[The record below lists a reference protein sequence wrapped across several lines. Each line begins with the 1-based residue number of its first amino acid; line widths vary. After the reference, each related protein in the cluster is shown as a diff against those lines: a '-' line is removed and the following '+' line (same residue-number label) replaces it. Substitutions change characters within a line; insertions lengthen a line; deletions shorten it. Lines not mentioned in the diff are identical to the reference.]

1 MRRLLISV
9 AISLIIFWSVE
20 FITYL
25 VLGSNFDSASFCV
38 GCFTCMV
45 IYIIAEYTFKT
56 KNRIKNG
63 ALANITITVKDAN
76 DPDQVANAFSTG
88 LKVFNEFRKL
98 GNRAI
103 EHSEAPE
110 NSNEDDGS
118 DEHVDSNKDDSPV

>member
-9 AISLIIFWSVE
+9 AISLIIFWSAE

-25 VLGSNFDSASFCV
+25 VLGSNYSGASFCA
-38 GCFTCMV
+38 GCFTCV
-45 IYIIAEYTFKT
+45 VVYIIAEYVLKM

-63 ALANITITVKDAN
+63 AIANITITVKDAN
-76 DPDQVANAFSTG
+76 DPDQVADALGTG

-103 EHSEAPE
+103 EHSEDSE
-110 NSNEDDGS
+110 DSNEG
-118 DEHVDSNKDDSPV
+118 DEPDEDDSPV